1 MPIDYKKELET
12 ASKSMILVHDP
23 IILMKLI
30 VRMIVTKVRI
40 KHAGVLLYDYNKDAY
55 VLNISR
61 GQSGI
66 KIPAGFTR
74 FDKNSPLIEI
84 FTNGKYKF
92 LTLSRNV
99 IVLEDINKMI
109 WKESV
114 IAGGN
119 GARELLYRLNDQM
132 QMLNVVACV
141 PAYYMDKL
149 LAVLLLGAKNDEGK
163 FVQEELE
170 FFNALVSDVAMALR
184 NAQLFAEVKKEA
196 EKNRNLFLQTTLVLS
211 STIEAKD
218 YYTKGH
224 TERVTHYAIA
234 IARQMAA
241 NGSASFPE
249 SFFEGLYIAGLL
261 HDIGKIGIP
270 EAILTKSGKLTKE
283 EFEIMKNH
291 TLKGL
296 EILKPLTG
304 IEECKKGVKS
314 HHERYDGK
322 GYPDGLKGES
332 IPMIAAIIAV
342 ADAFDAMTSDRPY
355 RKGSSQQAA
364 MNEIK
369 KYVGVQFNPL
379 PVKALVELHE
389 KGEV

>member
-196 EKNRNLFLQTTLVLS
+196 EKNRSLFLQTTLVLS

-270 EAILTKSGKLTKE
+270 ETILTKSGKLTKE

-291 TLKGL
+291 TIKGL